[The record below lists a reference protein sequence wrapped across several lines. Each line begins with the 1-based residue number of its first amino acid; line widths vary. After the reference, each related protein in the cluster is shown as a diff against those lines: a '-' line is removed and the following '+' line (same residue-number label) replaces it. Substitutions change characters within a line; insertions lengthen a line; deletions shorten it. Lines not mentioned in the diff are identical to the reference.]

1 MADNETSIEK
11 PPFYIRH
18 FFLILVLLGI
28 LGGFLALT
36 VPLWKSWAETPK
48 TNCIEFILGWIGSLL
63 SSLIPNHDDEK
74 YPQGKVITDLR
85 LHILY
90 ITGGIIAILTLLQ
103 TNWKNLVDRRKVE
116 DDIQKNKND
125 HIRQVHAERR
135 TRYAKA
141 IEQLAD
147 DKAVIR
153 LGGIYTLVG
162 LVDEWIA
169 DDSKEKD
176 GVNPRPEG
184 QTIINNLCA
193 YIRSPFSLAG
203 CIDQLEEKTQKD
215 NNPRTS
221 PINQKYI
228 QINTFI
234 SKYSNHSSLI
244 FKKNYK
250 TNKDNKQGK
259 EATENCNED
268 YLDNIS
274 KYQEEQDLRRTIF
287 IEISKRL
294 GDIEEQSIC
303 DVWPKRKPGP
313 WSNFEF
319 DFQKAPIFYP
329 LNNLIFENS
338 DFSEAIFYDHADF
351 SKAKFKETA
360 KFNKANFKRDANFYK
375 ATFASS
381 TKFEKAIFEGGADF
395 RFSTLRYSDF
405 MEAIF
410 KGPADFSSRTR
421 INDYQDYDYS
431 QTIFCESVSFSGCTF
446 ENVADFRD
454 THFRGPSNFVGSTF
468 MHSVKFDGAS
478 FHKESPSF
486 ANNVKTIGA
495 LFSYRAKKNDYSFS
509 HLSLDSNFEI
519 DINCITW
526 KGKSF
531 ELPVHTRLFNPAVVN
546 EERQEYPDR
555 SNPVKPAKTRCHI
568 AEKIMNMLF
577 P

>member
-1 MADNETSIEK
+1 MTDKDNQVEEQ
-11 PPFYIRH
+11 PYYIKR
-18 FFLILVLLGI
+18 FFRLLFWSGVV
-28 LGGFLALT
+28 GGLLALS
-36 VPLWKSWAETPK
+36 VPLWRAP
-48 TNCIEFILGWIGSLL
+48 FLGLL
-63 SSLIPNHDDEK
+63 NLLIPPGEPDK
-74 YPQGKVITDLR
+74 YPEGKAIADLR

-90 ITGGIIAILTLLQ
+90 ITGGIIAMLTLLQ
-103 TNWKNLVDRRKVE
+103 TDWKNRIDRRKVE
-116 DDIQKNKND
+116 DDIKKNSND
-125 HIRQVHAERR
+125 HTRQVHAERR

-169 DDSKEKD
+169 DDSIEKD
-176 GVNPRPEG
+176 GVNPRHEG

-203 CIDQLEEKTQKD
+203 CIDQLEGKTQKD

-228 QINTFI
+228 QVNTFI

-244 FKKNYK
+244 FKKDYK
-250 TNKDNKQGK
+250 TSKDNKQGK
-259 EATENCNED
+259 DATENCNED

-294 GDIEEQSIC
+294 GGVDEESVY
-303 DVWPKRKPGP
+303 DVLPKKKPGP

-319 DFQKAPIFYP
+319 DFKKAPIFYP

-351 SKAKFKETA
+351 SKATFKETA
-360 KFNKANFKRDANFYK
+360 KFSGANFKGDAKFYK
-375 ATFASS
+375 VTFASD
-381 TKFEKAIFEGGADF
+381 TKFEKAIFAGEADF
-395 RFSTLRYSDF
+395 RFSTFRYTDF
-405 MEAIF
+405 REVVF
-410 KGPADFSSRTR
+410 KGPAYFSSRTKN
-421 INDYQDYDYS
+421 NDYLDYDYS
-431 QTIFCESVSFSGCTF
+431 TTNFCGLVTFHGCTF
-446 ENVADFRD
+446 ENIADFSE
-454 THFRGPSNFVGSTF
+454 THFRGISSFVGSTF
-468 MHSVKFDGAS
+468 MLSAKFDGAS
-478 FHKESPSF
+478 FYEESPSF
-486 ANNVKTIGA
+486 ANNVKTYGA
-495 LFSYRAKKNDYSFS
+495 LFSYTAKEDDYSFG
-509 HLSLDSNFEI
+509 HLSSDSKFEI
-519 DINCITW
+519 DINDITW
-526 KGKSF
+526 RGKTF
-531 ELPVHTRLFNPAVVN
+531 KLPVHTRLFNPAIFN

-555 SNPVKPAKTRCHI
+555 SIPVKPDKTHQHI
-568 AEKIMNMLF
+568 FNKINMHF

>member
-1 MADNETSIEK
+1 MTDKDNQVEEQ
-11 PPFYIRH
+11 PFYIKN
-18 FFLILVLLGI
+18 FFRLLFWSGLAGGLI
-28 LGGFLALT
+28 ALS
-36 VPLWKSWAETPK
+36 VPLWRAP
-48 TNCIEFILGWIGSLL
+48 FLGLL
-63 SSLIPNHDDEK
+63 NLLIPPGEPDK
-74 YPQGKVITDLR
+74 YPEGKAIADLR

-90 ITGGIIAILTLLQ
+90 ITGGIIAMLTLLQ
-103 TNWKNLVDRRKVE
+103 TDWKNRIDRHKVE
-116 DDIQKNKND
+116 DDIKKNSND
-125 HIRQVHAERR
+125 HTRQVHAERR

-176 GVNPRPEG
+176 GVNPRHEG

-203 CIDQLEEKTQKD
+203 CIDQLEGKTQKD

-228 QINTFI
+228 QVNTFI
-234 SKYSNHSSLI
+234 SKYSNHSSLV
-244 FKKNYK
+244 FKKDYK
-250 TNKDNKQGK
+250 TSKDNKQGK
-259 EATENCNED
+259 DTTENCDED

-294 GDIEEQSIC
+294 GSVDEESIC
-303 DVWPKRKPGP
+303 DLWPKKKPGP
-313 WSNFEF
+313 WSEFEF
-319 DFQKAPIFYP
+319 NFKKAPIFYP
-329 LNNLIFENS
+329 LNNLTFEKS
-338 DFSEAIFYDHADF
+338 DFSGAKFYDTADF
-351 SKAKFKETA
+351 SKATFKETA
-360 KFNKANFKRDANFYK
+360 RFNKANFKGDAKFYK
-375 ATFASS
+375 ANFTSD

-395 RFSTLRYSDF
+395 RFSTFRYTDF
-405 MEAIF
+405 REVIF

-421 INDYQDYDYS
+421 INDYLDYDYS
-431 QTIFCESVSFSGCTF
+431 DTIFCGLVTFSGCTF

-454 THFRGPSNFVGSTF
+454 THFRGVSNFIGSTF

-478 FHKESPSF
+478 FYEESPSF
-486 ANNVKTIGA
+486 ADNTKNCGA
-495 LFSYRAKKNDYSFS
+495 LFSYTAKKNNYSFS
-509 HLSLDSNFEI
+509 HLSSDSKFEI
-519 DINCITW
+519 DINYITW
-526 KGKSF
+526 RGKTF
-531 ELPVHTRLFNPAVVN
+531 ELPVHTRLFNPAIFN

-555 SNPVKPAKTRCHI
+555 SNPVKPAKTRCHM